1 MESTRKHP
9 RISVSGEVQ
18 YVNGGAVVRG
28 PLVDISR
35 GGLCVEGLLA
45 AAGDAPL
52 KLFVTVSSADGRK
65 RLWMLEAQPV
75 WHRGDRHGLRFIN
88 VPVDVYADLIGLEG
102 AQQDLAL

>member
-9 RISVSGEVQ
+9 RISTNGEVQ
-18 YVNGGAVVRG
+18 YLNDGAVVRA

-45 AAGDAPL
+45 AAGDEPV
-52 KLFVTVSSADGRK
+52 KLFVTVLSPDGRK

-75 WHRGDRHGLRFIN
+75 WHRGERHGLQFTE
-88 VPVDVYADLIGLEG
+88 VPVDVYADLVGLED
-102 AQQDLAL
+102 AQQDLSL